1 MLLSIKLYLRKWYT
15 SRRKCILHKIVL
27 NRTFLAALILAFN
40 DLIIPVRAKG
50 SSNITGSCSSVF
62 VIDFEQVFV
71 HLVDTEDSS

>member
-1 MLLSIKLYLRKWYT
+1 MMVT
-15 SRRKCILHKIVL
+15 
-27 NRTFLAALILAFN
+27 LAFN

-50 SSNITGSCSSVF
+50 SGNITGSCSSVF